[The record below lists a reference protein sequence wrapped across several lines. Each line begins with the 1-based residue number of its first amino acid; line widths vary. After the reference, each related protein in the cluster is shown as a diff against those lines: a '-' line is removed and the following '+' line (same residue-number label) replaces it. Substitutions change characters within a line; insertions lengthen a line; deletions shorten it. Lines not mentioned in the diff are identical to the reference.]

1 VIDDDETISLLPT
14 NPAVEAQ
21 SIRLQKVLARAGF
34 GSRRACELLI
44 DAGRVEVD
52 GALVTAQGTRVD
64 PRRQIIRVDG
74 SRIAAD
80 ERLVYF
86 ALNKPRGLLATMADD
101 RGRPCVGDLVEG
113 RAERLFHVGRLDA
126 DSEGLLL
133 LTNDGE
139 LANLLMHPSH
149 GVRKTYVAEI
159 KAPVARELGR
169 TLRAGVQLDDG
180 PASVDS
186 FKLIASTPSAAMV
199 EIVIHEGRK
208 HIVRRL
214 LEAAG
219 YPVQRL
225 IRTAVGP
232 VQLAEMRPGA
242 LRRLRPDEV
251 SSLYDSADHESRET

>member
-1 VIDDDETISLLPT
+1 MMTKGT
-14 NPAVEAQ
+14 GNTA
-21 SIRLQKVLARAGF
+21 SIRLQKVLAKSGY
-34 GSRRACELLI
+34 GSRRACEELI

-52 GALVTAQGTRVD
+52 GLRVTTQGTRVD
-64 PRRQIIRVDG
+64 PRRQVIRVDG
-74 SRIAAD
+74 SRIVTD
-80 ERLVYF
+80 ERLVYL
-86 ALNKPRGLLATMADD
+86 ALNKPRGLLATMSDD

-133 LTNDGE
+133 LTNDGD

-149 GVRKTYVAEI
+149 GVPKTYVAEI

-169 TLRAGVQLDDG
+169 TLRAGIDLDDG
-180 PASVDS
+180 PAHVDS
-186 FKLIASTPSAAMV
+186 FRLIDSTPSVAMV

-208 HIVRRL
+208 HIVRRML
-214 LEAAG
+214 GAAG
-219 YPVQRL
+219 YPVLRL

-232 VQLAEMRPGA
+232 VQLAELKPGR

-251 SSLYDSADHESRET
+251 GSLYDAADTETL

>member
-1 VIDDDETISLLPT
+1 MHDDETNEERTTTYEDDGEP
-14 NPAVEAQ
+14 
-21 SIRLQKVLARAGF
+21 IRLQKILARSGY
-34 GSRRACELLI
+34 GSRRACEQLI

-52 GALVTAQGTRVD
+52 GVIVTTQGMRVD
-64 PRRQIIRVDG
+64 PRRQLIRVDG
-74 SRIAAD
+74 SRIATD
-80 ERLVYF
+80 DRLVYL
-86 ALNKPRGLLATMADD
+86 ALNKPRGLLATMSDD
-101 RGRPCVGDLVEG
+101 RGRACVGDLVEG

-149 GVRKTYVAEI
+149 GVPKTYVAEI

-169 TLRAGVQLDDG
+169 TLRAGIELDDG
-180 PASVDS
+180 PAKVDS
-186 FKLIASTPSAAMV
+186 FRLITSTPSAAMV
-199 EIVIHEGRK
+199 EIIIHEGRK

-214 LEAAG
+214 LSTAG

-232 VQLAEMRPGA
+232 LQLAELRPGK

-251 SSLYDSADHESRET
+251 GGLYDAADPEAV